1 MKRGLSFLGMFLSF
15 VYLVTGQVITL
26 DEAVRTGLQQNY
38 DIRIMRNNQQIS
50 DRNVTWGNAGLLP
63 TVDVTSG
70 YNINSAN
77 AKQTPVDGTNQID
90 IRNNNT
96 DILNAV
102 VNLNWTIFDGFNA
115 QTNYNTLKQ
124 LRSMGELN
132 TQLTIERF
140 IANLSV
146 EYYNLVQ
153 ETMRMNNLKSAV
165 KLSGEQ
171 LRIVEARYQIGDLSR
186 LDLQQARVD
195 FNADSSRLIL
205 QYEKL
210 NTSRIQLNELM
221 GVDDVETPLVA
232 ADTSIV
238 LKPLEPKEV
247 LWEKVLATN
256 TMLRMSEKDIL
267 LSELNL
273 KNVQSQYYPYV
284 RLNSGYG
291 FSHYNY
297 DLGNF
302 NKQRTWGPNVGVTV
316 GVNIFDG
323 FNKNREK
330 KNARTRIQNTVLEKD
345 QVRLALKSDF
355 ANMWQAYRNNLQLL
369 HLEKENVE
377 NARENY
383 EIAIERYKLGDLA
396 GILLREAQN
405 SLLEAEER
413 LVSAQFNI
421 KLNEINL
428 LQISGMI
435 TDYLR

>member
-1 MKRGLSFLGMFLSF
+1 MKRVLSFLSLFLSF
-15 VYLVTGQVITL
+15 AYLVTAQVITL
-26 DEAVRTGLQQNY
+26 DEAIRIGLEQNY
-38 DIRIMRNNQQIS
+38 DIRIMRNNQEIS

-63 TVDVTSG
+63 TMDATSG
-70 YNINSAN
+70 YNINSTN
-77 AKQTPVDGTNQID
+77 AKQTPSVDTNQID

-96 DILNAV
+96 ETLNAS

-115 QTNYNTLKQ
+115 QTNFKKLKE
-124 LRSMGELN
+124 LRSIGELN
-132 TQLTIERF
+132 TQLSIERF
-140 IANLSV
+140 IANLSA

-153 ETMRMNNLKSAV
+153 ETMRMKNLKSAV

-171 LRIVEARYQIGDLSR
+171 LRIVEARYQIGSLSR

-195 FNADSSRLIL
+195 FNSDSSRLIL
-205 QYEKL
+205 QYQKL

-221 GVDDVETPLVA
+221 GVDDVETPLVT
-232 ADTSIV
+232 ADTSII
-238 LKPLEPKEV
+238 LKPLESKEI
-247 LWEKVLATN
+247 LWEKVLTTN
-256 TMLRMSEKDIL
+256 TMLQMSEKDIL
-267 LSELNL
+267 LSKLNL

-284 RLNSGYG
+284 RLNTGYG

-297 DLGNF
+297 DLGNYD
-302 NKQRTWGPNVGVTV
+302 KQRTWGPNIGVTV
-316 GVNIFDG
+316 GINIFDG
-323 FNKNREK
+323 FNKNREQ

-355 ANMWQAYRNNLQLL
+355 ANMWQSYRNNLQLL
-369 HLEKENVE
+369 NLEKENVE

-413 LVSAQFNI
+413 LVIAQFSI
-421 KLNEINL
+421 KLNEISL
-428 LQISGMI
+428 MQISGMVSS
-435 TDYLR
+435 YL